1 MGKFSENPIAGGLAN
16 LPEHKQPA
24 MLESYAKF
32 YGVEDDKK
40 VAKLSYSKL

>member
-1 MGKFSENPIAGGLAN
+1 MGKISNNPITGSLPN

-32 YGVEDDKK
+32 YGVEDD
-40 VAKLSYSKL
+40 